1 MIRQQERGSR
11 GGEERRGRGEP
22 SSLQVLRESR
32 MGEAEPSEF
41 RETEVWNPHGWS
53 RGLREGR
60 RWKAEPSQTL
70 GLGSGVPMYLAG

>member
-1 MIRQQERGSR
+1 
-11 GGEERRGRGEP
+11 
-22 SSLQVLRESR
+22 

-60 RWKAEPSQTL
+60 RWKAKPSQSL
-70 GLGSGVPMYLAG
+70 GWGLEFLYTWLARVVPLFPPPLPRIKINDKGEADV